1 MMKRKITKW
10 YGIGRVLVSE
20 IDGELMIIFRL
31 DDDTEKTIILS
42 GGELLLIKKLAEKAY
57 KKAIEKRD
65 CRACVHDTKECAEC
79 DIFSHSKFKP
89 ITLRNIFL

>member
-1 MMKRKITKW
+1 MMKKQITKW
-10 YGIGRVLVSE
+10 YGIGRVLVGE
-20 IDGELMIIFRL
+20 MDGELMIIFRL

-65 CRACVHDTKECAEC
+65 CRACANDTNKCVEC
-79 DIFSHSKFKP
+79 DLSSHDKFKP
-89 ITLRNIFL
+89 INLKNIFF